1 MSNTGMGRRN
11 IGAMQNRDNIPK
23 DDAKKALAFSMKI
36 APLNT
41 GRVTDPEDLAERFE
55 KLFEIAYEE
64 GFLPRIEH
72 LCLVSGLPTR
82 TFFDYGNAD
91 NPSGPSQ
98 LFSPTIQKAK
108 MIIAAAEAN
117 LASTGKMPAPV
128 YIFRAKNFNGLKDVQ
143 EIKAVA
149 PTDIRPQNETEIL
162 NEMPELPESNSTLI
176 DLGTMGDF
184 DKE

>member
-1 MSNTGMGRRN
+1 MAKSMGRGN
-11 IGAMQNRDNIPK
+11 IGAMQNIDNLPK
-23 DDAKKALAFSMKI
+23 DDAKRALAFSMRI

-41 GRVTDPEDLAERFE
+41 GRVTDPEDLANRFE
-55 KLFEIAYEE
+55 ELFKIAYEE

-82 TFFDYGNAD
+82 TFFDYGNVD

-108 MIIAAAEAN
+108 MMIAAAEAN

-143 EIKAVA
+143 EIKTTNTFSTNPVN
-149 PTDIRPQNETEIL
+149 PDEVVEQLPDINPNDFVEIET
-162 NEMPELPESNSTLI
+162 
-176 DLGTMGDF
+176 
-184 DKE
+184 K